1 MRVLVTGATGLIG
14 SALVEALIAR
24 GHTPVPAVRDI
35 GVARLRWPRLQ
46 PVRVDFT
53 RDHATDDWR
62 PRLDGLDAVVNAVGI
77 LRERGAQTFEALHVR
92 APVALFD
99 ACIEAGVARVVQ
111 ISALG
116 ADTQATSGYH
126 ASKRMADAHLL
137 SLPLQA
143 CVLQP
148 SLVFAPHGASA
159 GALLAAASLPLIPL
173 PGDGDQPIAPVYLD
187 DVCAAVIA
195 ALEAAQPPPCV
206 AVVGPQCISLRHYLA
221 LLRAGIGL
229 GRARFVPMPMPL
241 VRAASRLLA
250 RLPGSLADPE
260 TVAMLERGNCAGADA
275 LTRLLGRAPRPVTA
289 FVTAHGAATSRRQ
302 ARLRWL
308 LPVLRVS
315 IALMWI
321 VTAIVSF
328 GVYPIEASHAL
339 LARTGLTGTPA
350 DIALYGAA
358 ALDLALGIALLLPI
372 NRRPVYLVQIVLI
385 AGYTAIIT
393 VALPEYWAHP
403 YGPVLKNLP
412 ILAALWLL
420 LETDRRE

>member
-14 SALVEALIAR
+14 SALVEALLAR
-24 GHTPVPAVRDI
+24 GHTPVPAVRD
-35 GVARLRWPRLQ
+35 VDAARLRWPGLQ
-46 PVRVDFT
+46 PVRVDFAH
-53 RDHATDDWR
+53 DHATADWR
-62 PRLDGLDAVVNAVGI
+62 PRLAGIDAVVNAAGI

-99 ACIEAGVARVVQ
+99 ACVAAGVSRVMQ

-116 ADTQATSGYH
+116 ADAQAASGYH
-126 ASKRMADAHLL
+126 VSKRTADTHLL

-148 SLVFAPHGASA
+148 SLVFAPQGASA
-159 GALLAAASLPLIPL
+159 GALLASASLPLIPL
-173 PGDGDQPIAPVYLD
+173 PGDGGQPIAPVHLT

-195 ALEAAQPPPCV
+195 ALEAVQPPRCV
-206 AVVGPQCISLRHYLA
+206 AVVGPRCIALREYLA
-221 LLRAGIGL
+221 LLRAEIGL
-229 GRARFVPMPMPL
+229 GRARFVPVPMPL
-241 VRAASRLLA
+241 VRTGARLLA

-260 TVAMLERGNCAGADA
+260 TVGMLERGNCAEADA
-275 LTRLLGRAPRPVTA
+275 LTHLLGRSPRP
-289 FVTAHGAATSRRQ
+289 AATFVPASDTPALRRQ

-308 LPVLRVS
+308 LPLLRVS

-328 GVYPIEASHAL
+328 GVYPVEASHAL
-339 LARTGLTGTPA
+339 LARTGLTGTLA

-372 NRRPVYLVQIVLI
+372 DRRPVYLAQIALI
-385 AGYTAIIT
+385 LGYTAIIT

-412 ILAALWLL
+412 VLAALWLL